1 MKICKECGEELEE
14 DCLVCPECLHE
25 VVSMEDVIIKEQS
38 QKDSKEEDK
47 RTETSQVD
55 NNSQNEKNAN
65 IYGLVGMIVG
75 IVAFLIGWIMILAG
89 IVLGVIGIVF
99 SALGITKRQECT
111 MNAFAIAGISVS
123 IATVAFLILFWII
136 TASNIGS

>member
-75 IVAFLIGWIMILAG
+75 IVAFLIGWIMILWKCP
-89 IVLGVIGIVF
+89 ISSNRLLWLVVCGVFHFCSGEWRPCG
-99 SALGITKRQECT
+99 LKKP
-111 MNAFAIAGISVS
+111 
-123 IATVAFLILFWII
+123 
-136 TASNIGS
+136 IGSRR